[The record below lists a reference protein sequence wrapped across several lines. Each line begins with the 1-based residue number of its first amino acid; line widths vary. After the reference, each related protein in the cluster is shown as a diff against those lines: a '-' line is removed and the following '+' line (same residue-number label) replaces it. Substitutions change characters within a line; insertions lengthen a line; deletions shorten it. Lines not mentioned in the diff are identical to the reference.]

1 MTIENLVHGNSLEIQ
16 ADESKNIL
24 HIKVRGDRGLQV
36 INELEYTAEDGDE
49 LWRVLEIFKVM
60 FATVKVEFIND

>member
-16 ADESKNIL
+16 ADEPNNNL
-24 HIKVRGDRGLQV
+24 HIKIRGERGLQV
-36 INELEYTAEDGDE
+36 INEVKYTAEDGDE
-49 LWRVLEIFKVM
+49 LWRVLDIFKAM

>member
-1 MTIENLVHGNSLEIQ
+1 MTIENLVHGNSLEIR
-16 ADESKNIL
+16 ADESNNIL

-49 LWRVLEIFKVM
+49 LWRVLEIFKVI
-60 FATVKVEFIND
+60 FSTVKVEFIND